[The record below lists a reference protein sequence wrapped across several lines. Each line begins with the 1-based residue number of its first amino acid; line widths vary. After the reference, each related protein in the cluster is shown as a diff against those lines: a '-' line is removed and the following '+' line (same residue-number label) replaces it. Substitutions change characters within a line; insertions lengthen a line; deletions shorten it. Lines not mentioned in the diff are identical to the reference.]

1 MKKNFSV
8 LVTGSCGFIGK
19 NLLERLSKKNLSII
33 GTYHLSKN
41 FIRNAKIKYIKI
53 NTCNFSDFKKI
64 KSNPQIIVHLSNKI
78 FTSSML
84 KNNKKFT
91 FLDNLIST
99 INLLEFC
106 KIKKVKKL
114 IYISSSTGYPE
125 SINKLKENDY
135 FLNEPSIGH
144 YLVGTISRILE
155 KTIFIY
161 KNIYNLKTKII
172 IIRPS
177 AIYGRYD
184 DFRSKSSRLIP
195 YLIKKII
202 VNKSFIKVPGSGLLV
217 RNWVNVTEFAD
228 LIIKLIF
235 FRNKKNF
242 LIMNVCSD
250 KSYTS
255 LEIAKKI
262 LKILNKKNVMIRKT
276 IIIEKKI
283 NSKILDN
290 NKMKKLGFSVDSKD
304 INYYL
309 KEAISWYR
317 NNL

>member
-33 GTYHLSKN
+33 GTYHHSKN
-41 FIRNAKIKYIKI
+41 FIKNTKIKYIKI

-84 KNNKKFT
+84 KNSKKFT
-91 FLDNLIST
+91 FLDNLISI

-106 KIKKVKKL
+106 KIKKVKKI

-125 SINKLKENDY
+125 SINKLRENDY
-135 FLNEPSIGH
+135 FLNKPSIGH
-144 YLVGTISRILE
+144 YLIGTISRVLE
-155 KTIFIY
+155 KIIFIY

-202 VNKSFIKVPGSGLLV
+202 INKSFIKVPGSGLLV
-217 RNWVNVTEFAD
+217 TNWVNVSEFTD

-235 FRNKKNF
+235 FKKKKN

-250 KSYTS
+250 KSYTT

-262 LKILNKKNVMIRKT
+262 LKILNKKNFLIKKT
-276 IIIEKKI
+276 IITEKKI

-309 KEAISWYR
+309 KETISWYK